1 MNRSFYTGAVGASQQ
16 QSRMNVL
23 GNNISNVNTH
33 GFKSER
39 PAFSALMYGT
49 ILGIDEAQL
58 PIGTGTRMVGAD
70 TNFGAGPLAQTGRK
84 LDYAL
89 MGSGFFAVYDAG
101 NDEISYTRDGSFT
114 LSVHQQTA
122 EDGTVSEIQYLTD
135 GDGRF
140 VLNQRG
146 GLMEVT
152 DAEQKQPVGV
162 FEFINQNG
170 MLPLGGSRFLPVEKN
185 GQVRMG
191 TSEVEQG
198 YLEASNVDLA
208 QELTKVIEAQRSY
221 SYALKMVQT
230 SDEVENTINGLRG

>member
-23 GNNISNVNTH
+23 GNNISNVNTY

-39 PAFSALMYGT
+39 PSFSALMYGT
-49 ILGIDEAQL
+49 ILGIEEEL
-58 PIGTGTRMVGAD
+58 PIGTGARMVGAD
-70 TNFGAGPLAQTGRK
+70 TDFSAGPLAQTGRK
-84 LDYAL
+84 LDYAV
-89 MGSGFFAVYDAG
+89 MGSGLFALYDAAA
-101 NDEISYTRDGSFT
+101 DEISYTRDGSFT
-114 LSVHQQTA
+114 LSVHKQPQ
-122 EDGTVSEIQYLTD
+122 EDGTVSEITYLTD

-146 GLMEVT
+146 GLLQVT
-152 DAEQKQPVGV
+152 DPEQKQPVGV

-170 MLPLGGSRFLPVEKN
+170 MLPQGGGRYLPVEKN

-191 TSEVEQG
+191 TAQVEQG
-198 YLEASNVDLA
+198 FLESSNVDLA
-208 QELTKVIEAQRSY
+208 LELTKVIEAQRSY